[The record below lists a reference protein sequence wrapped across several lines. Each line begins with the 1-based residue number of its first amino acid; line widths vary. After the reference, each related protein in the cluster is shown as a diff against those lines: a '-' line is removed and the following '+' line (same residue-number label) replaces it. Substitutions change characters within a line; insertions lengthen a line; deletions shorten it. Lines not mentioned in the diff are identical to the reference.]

1 MHVSRERVSGERR
14 RAVLNLRASRA
25 GLAASALGSC
35 LISIFMVER
44 ALGGRRARKLRAVL
58 PDLGLKGEK
67 AVETEVKKRV
77 IILAVYAM
85 RQGRLWELGDY

>member
-1 MHVSRERVSGERR
+1 M
-14 RAVLNLRASRA
+14 
-25 GLAASALGSC
+25 
-35 LISIFMVER
+35 
-44 ALGGRRARKLRAVL
+44 RAVL

-85 RQGRLWELGDY
+85 RQGRLWELGDCFLSQQNQKSRNGMRGTLERAATPGQAEDVGKSRRVVACLARRTER

>member
-1 MHVSRERVSGERR
+1 MVW
-14 RAVLNLRASRA
+14 RA
-25 GLAASALGSC
+25 
-35 LISIFMVER
+35 F
-44 ALGGRRARKLRAVL
+44 GGRRARKLRAVL

-85 RQGRLWELGDY
+85 RQGRLWKLGDC